1 LLFLK
6 EERNDWQYF
15 RGAEMGYEGSVLVVD
30 DEIGPRESLRMILH
44 PLYQVQTAANG
55 DEALARL
62 QTQQFDLITLD
73 MRMPG
78 PSGLEVLKQIR
89 TMKTDVEV
97 VIISGYMTPKNTAEA
112 KDWGVS
118 DVINKPFNVT
128 EVMTC
133 VGKLVEKKKYDRKV
147 KGLLETAK
155 QLGVLDE
162 KRGEKMFDN

>member
-1 LLFLK
+1 MK
-6 EERNDWQYF
+6 YQ
-15 RGAEMGYEGSVLVVD
+15 GSVLVVD

-44 PLYQVQTAANG
+44 PLYEVQTAANG

-62 QTQQFDLITLD
+62 QNHQFDLITLD

-78 PSGLEVLKQIR
+78 PSGLDVLKQIR
-89 TMKTDVEV
+89 TMKNDVDV

-112 KDWGVS
+112 KDWGAA

-128 EVMTC
+128 EVMAC
-133 VGKLVEKKKYDRKV
+133 EGKLVEQKKYTRKV

-155 QLGVLDE
+155 NLGVLHE
-162 KRGEKMFDN
+162 KKGDKALDN

>member
-1 LLFLK
+1 M
-6 EERNDWQYF
+6 RYQ
-15 RGAEMGYEGSVLVVD
+15 GSVLVVD

-44 PLYQVQTAANG
+44 PLYEVQTAANG

-62 QTQQFDLITLD
+62 QNHQFDLITLD

-78 PSGLEVLKQIR
+78 PSGLDVLKQIR
-89 TMKTDVEV
+89 TMKADVDV

-112 KDWGVS
+112 KDWGAA

-128 EVMTC
+128 EVMAC
-133 VGKLVEKKKYDRKV
+133 VGKLVEQKKYSRKV

-155 QLGVLDE
+155 NLGVLDE
-162 KRGEKMFDN
+162 KKADKMLDN

>member
-1 LLFLK
+1 
-6 EERNDWQYF
+6 
-15 RGAEMGYEGSVLVVD
+15 MGYQGSVLVVD

-44 PLYQVQTAANG
+44 PLYEVQTAASG

-62 QTQQFDLITLD
+62 QTRQFDLITLD

-89 TMKTDVEV
+89 TMKSDVEV

-112 KDWGVS
+112 KDWGAA

-128 EVMTC
+128 EVMAC
-133 VGKLVEKKKYDRKV
+133 VGKLVENKKYNRKV
-147 KGLLETAK
+147 RGLLETAK
-155 QLGVLDE
+155 KLGVLDE